1 MEQTKKVRN
10 KALTA
15 NDYQRLSQKEHIYK
29 VTDTYLGSDM
39 KTEREEWVYNIQK
52 KCLEKK
58 LIVLPP
64 AIERLF
70 MEILSNAADN
80 VFNSRLSN
88 IDPGIIDVIITDSY
102 ITIKNGGNP
111 IPVEINEK
119 EKVYVP
125 EMIFGMLL
133 TSSNYDASV
142 VRYANGRNGL
152 GAKLNNIF
160 SKIFKIEVGDNIR
173 KKKYVG
179 EWQNNMDIRL
189 EPKITKYKGEN
200 YVQVSYLLDF
210 NRFGYEKYSEE
221 AFEIFYR
228 LVLDVSLT
236 CKIPVKINGELYD
249 CSNIKYYSKLLYPE
263 EGMNEVIEK
272 SIVYEYKKDN
282 TSIELCAMDTPD
294 NSEVLSYVNGMITK
308 EGGVHVNS
316 VLKALSKDIIPMF
329 TETKKGKEKDKKDK
343 RQGNIKISD
352 ISPHISLIIVCRLP
366 DPKFSS
372 QSKTKLSDPEI
383 NFTIPSKIMLPVK
396 KWKLMERLDMTL
408 QIKQFNVLKD
418 TDGKKKRH
426 ISNIKGD
433 DANYAGTNKSREC
446 TLYIVEGKS
455 AMGYAVK
462 AISTINNG
470 RDFHGILPI
479 RGKLLNVMNANANQ
493 IAENEELKE
502 MKKMLGLKEGYDYTN
517 EENFNTLRYGYLVI
531 LTDADDD
538 GKHITGLVL
547 NFFFCRFPSLLSRGF
562 LFYMKTPIIRVV
574 QGTITKKFYSQ
585 KDYEE
590 WKNNTPNFSSFTHR
604 YYKGL
609 GTSRDSDIKDDFKEP
624 KIIMCVYDDTTESAL
639 RLAFDYRLA
648 NERKL
653 WISTWKDQF
662 QVDDVKYIPIST
674 FINTEFILF
683 SISNLHRSIPKFMD
697 GLKISQRKVLWCAF
711 LHWKSKLGG
720 LVKSPKELKVA
731 QFANMAAE
739 KTNYHHGEMCLAETI
754 ISMAQD
760 FVGAN
765 NMSYFTQDGQFGS
778 RTFLGADAAQ
788 PRYPYTR
795 PMEWLP
801 YVFRLEDFPLMEFQE
816 DEGQKCE
823 PISFLPIVP
832 MCLINGCLGIGTGHS
847 TFIPN
852 CSPIEII
859 DWYINKLNNEQNKEI
874 LPWYRNYKGDIK
886 VRISDLENDEFFDE
900 NTEQTKQEKT
910 VAMITVG
917 KYRRTSKGMIL
928 ITEIPIGI
936 SINKYKQYLDKLRE
950 DKIIS
955 SYRNLSKEN
964 EPRFEIITEKN
975 LTLKLLKLTR
985 SYGLTNMVLLDN
997 NNVPKKFKSIENI
1010 LEEFYKNR
1018 KPIYELR
1025 KNYQIKEFEKVIK
1038 SLSNKKKFISFIING
1053 TIDIYNKKKFDILLQ
1068 MKSFEIPEELFTN
1081 LRLSSLS
1088 EDEMKDLENQIKELE
1103 QQKLTLSQTSSEKLW
1118 INDLISLKSKYIE
1131 IFGNE
1136 LVDNNSNQKR
1146 IKQDNEST
1154 DDDSALELT
1163 N

>member
-1 MEQTKKVRN
+1 MEETKIVRN
-10 KALTA
+10 KALSA
-15 NDYQRLSQKEHIYK
+15 NDYQKLSQKEHIYK

-39 KTEREEWVYNIQK
+39 KTEREEWIYNIGK

-58 LIVLPP
+58 TIVLPP
-64 AIERLF
+64 AIERLY

-88 IDPGIIDVIITDSY
+88 VDPGVIEITITETY

-133 TSSNYDASV
+133 TSSNYDTNV

-160 SKIFKIEVGDNIR
+160 SKVFKIEVGDNIR
-173 KKKYVG
+173 KKKYAG
-179 EWQNNMDIRL
+179 EWRNNMDVRC
-189 EPKITKYKGEN
+189 EPKITNYKGEN

-210 NRFGYEKYSEE
+210 ARFGYDKYPEE
-221 AFEIFYR
+221 AFELFYR
-228 LVLDVSLT
+228 LALDVSMT
-236 CKIPVKINGELYD
+236 CKIPVKINGEVYD
-249 CSNIKYYSKLLYPE
+249 CSNIKSYSKLLYPDE
-263 EGMNEVIEK
+263 EMNEVIEK

-294 NSEVLSYVNGMITK
+294 NAETLSYVNGMITK

-316 VLKALSKDIIPMF
+316 VLKALTKDIIPMF
-329 TETKKGKEKDKKDK
+329 NESKKTKEKKEKK
-343 RQGNIKISD
+343 QGNIKISD

-383 NFTIPSKIMLPVK
+383 NFTIPSKVMIPVK

-426 ISNIKGD
+426 ISNLKGD

-502 MKKMLGLKEGYDYTN
+502 IKKMLGLKEGYDYTN

-574 QGTITKKFYSQ
+574 HGNTSKKFYNQ
-585 KDYEE
+585 KEYDE
-590 WKNNTPNFSSFTHR
+590 WKNLTANFTSYTHR

-609 GTSRDSDIKDDFKEP
+609 GTSRDADIKDDFKEP

-639 RLAFDYRLA
+639 RLAFDYKLA

-653 WISTWKDQF
+653 WISTWKNEF
-662 QVDDVKYIPIST
+662 QVEDVKFIPIST

-720 LVKSPKELKVA
+720 LVKNPKELKVA

-765 NMSYFTQDGQFGS
+765 NMSYFTQDGQFGT

-801 YVFRLEDFPLMEFQE
+801 YVYRIEDFPLMQFVE

-823 PISFLPIVP
+823 PVNFLPIVP

-852 CSPIEII
+852 CSPIEIM
-859 DWYINKLNNEQNKEI
+859 DWFINKLNGNENKEI
-874 LPWYRNYKGDIK
+874 LPWYRGYKGDIK
-886 VRISDLENDEFFDE
+886 VRIADVGNDEFFDE
-900 NTEQTKQEKT
+900 NEEIKSEKT

-917 KYRRTSKGMIL
+917 KFRRNTKGTVL

-936 SINKYKQYLDKLRE
+936 SINKYKQYLDKLRD
-950 DKIIS
+950 DKVIS
-955 SYRNLSKEN
+955 NYRNLSKEN
-964 EPRFEIITEKN
+964 EPRFEITTEKQASV
-975 LTLKLLKLTR
+975 KLLKLSR
-985 SYGLTNMVLLDN
+985 SFGLTNMVLLDKN
-997 NNVPKKFKSIENI
+997 NCPRKFKSVEHI
-1010 LEEFYKNR
+1010 LEEFFKQR
-1018 KPIYELR
+1018 KPIYTER
-1025 KNYQIKEFEKVIK
+1025 KNYQIKEYEKII
-1038 SLSNKKKFISFIING
+1038 SLLNNKIKFIKLLINR
-1053 TIDIYNKKKFDILLQ
+1053 TIDIYNKKKSDILSQ
-1068 MKSFEIPEELFTN
+1068 MNQYSIPEDLFTN

-1088 EDEMKDLENQIKELE
+1088 EEELKELE
-1103 QQKLTLSQTSSEKLW
+1103 DQINKLELDK
-1118 INDLISLKSKYIE
+1118 NNLISTPPENIWLQDLKDLRNKYIE
-1131 IFGNE
+1131 IYGNE
-1136 LVDNNSNQKR
+1136 LGNNDINQKR
-1146 IKQDNEST
+1146 MKQDSDST
-1154 DDDSALELT
+1154 DDDSVIDT
-1163 N
+1163 I